1 MFTSFKTILTE
12 KKKLA
17 DSVFLFRFNLVEPKE
32 IEFIPG
38 QYMML
43 RVNNLPRLY
52 SIASSNKN
60 KNYLEFVIELVEGG
74 VGSSYLSQLKYGDE
88 VIWQGPAG
96 MFRLAQ
102 NEAANRVFLATGTG
116 IAPIRSMIESNL
128 DDKKTKNYLFWGL
141 RNFEDIYFFD
151 EWKTIEKNTDGNFK
165 FMYCLSR
172 ENDWLKI
179 AEDEKKYFFFGHIQQ
194 ALEKFSIFPTERD
207 HASRDNF
214 QLLNN
219 TDFYLCGSR
228 TVVEALRNFLASKGV
243 EKRRI
248 FFERF

>member
-1 MFTSFKTILTE
+1 MLTSFQTVLTE

-38 QYMML
+38 QYML
-43 RVNNLPRLY
+43 TRVNNLPRLY

-60 KNYLEFVIELVEGG
+60 KNYFEFVIELVEGG
-74 VGSSYLSQLKYGDE
+74 VGSSYLCQLKYGDE
-88 VIWQGPAG
+88 VFWRGPAG

-102 NEAANRVFLATGTG
+102 NEVTERAFLATGTG
-116 IAPIRSMIESNL
+116 IAPIRSMIKSNL

-141 RNFEDIYFFD
+141 RYFEDVYFFD
-151 EWKTIEKNTDGNFK
+151 QWKEVEKEMGGNFK

-172 ENDWLKI
+172 ENDWSKI

-194 ALEKFSIFPTERD
+194 ALEKF
-207 HASRDNF
+207 

-219 TDFYLCGSR
+219 ADFYLCGSG
-228 TVVEALRNFLASKGV
+228 TVVEALRDFLASKGV

>member
-1 MFTSFKTILTE
+1 MLTSFKTVLTE

-52 SIASSNKN
+52 SITSPNKI

-74 VGSSYLSQLKYGDE
+74 VASSYLSQLNLGDQ

-96 MFRLAQ
+96 LFRLAQ
-102 NEAANRVFLATGTG
+102 DEATNRVFLATGTG
-116 IAPIRSMIESNL
+116 IAPIRSMIKSSI
-128 DDKKTKNYLFWGL
+128 DDKKNIKNYLFWGL
-141 RNFEDIYFFD
+141 RYFEDIYFFD

-165 FMYCLSR
+165 FIYCLSR
-172 ENDWLKI
+172 EDDWSKI
-179 AEDEKKYFFFGHIQQ
+179 SEAERKYFFFGHIQQ
-194 ALEKFSIFPTERD
+194 ALEKFSIF
-207 HASRDNF
+207 NF
-214 QLLNN
+214 QFSNN
-219 TDFYLCGSR
+219 ADFYICGSR
-228 TVVEALRNFLASKGV
+228 TVVEALRDFLVSKGV
-243 EKRRI
+243 EKRQI

>member
-1 MFTSFKTILTE
+1 MLTSFRTVLTE
-12 KKKLA
+12 KKKIA
-17 DSVFLFRFNLVEPKE
+17 NSVFFFRFDLIEPKE

-102 NEAANRVFLATGTG
+102 NETANRVFLATGTG
-116 IAPIRSMIESNL
+116 IGPIRSMIESNL

-151 EWKTIEKNTDGNFK
+151 EWKTIEKNTNGNFK
-165 FMYCLSR
+165 FVYCLSR
-172 ENDWLKI
+172 ENDSSKVG
-179 AEDEKKYFFFGHIQQ
+179 EDEKGCFFFGHIQQ
-194 ALEKFSIFPTERD
+194 ALEKFQSLKDP
-207 HASRDNF
+207 
-214 QLLNN
+214 
-219 TDFYLCGSR
+219 DFYLCGSR
-228 TVVEALRNFLASKGV
+228 TVVEALRSFLEGKGV
-243 EKRRI
+243 DKRRI